1 MEKLLYE
8 CSIYNLV
15 DKNEMDYYPSAVQ
28 WLPCFSEHDESP

>member
-15 DKNEMDYYPSAVQ
+15 DKNEKDYPSAAQ
-28 WLPCFSEHDESP
+28 WLPCFSEHEESP